1 MGCGLSSA
9 KESTN
14 AISPSSS
21 KEEKYPNSSS
31 AVKGAQT
38 VNSRKPINTLQLQT
52 VTESSATSEE
62 DAAFKTNEV
71 VAGRRLSQ
79 SHSHATRN
87 YPTSRLNAETAPSS
101 TYHSTSSVNSHRS
114 GNSDKVCLFI
124 S

>member
-1 MGCGLSSA
+1 MGCGHSSA

-14 AISPSSS
+14 VISPSLS
-21 KEEKYPNSSS
+21 KEERHPNSSN

-52 VTESSATSEE
+52 VTESSVTSEE
-62 DAAFKTNEV
+62 DAAFKRNEV

-87 YPTSRLNAETAPSS
+87 YPPRLNAETAPSS